1 MPDNR
6 SALLLRFAVLL
17 WILGLAACDA
27 AKPGADASLEA
38 ASPAVFES
46 RRVIETAATGIA
58 ASAAADLSG
67 DRRLDLVVAP
77 RDVNEL
83 WIFVGSR
90 AAGFAEKPTV
100 VLPLDRS
107 VTRVLVADLDGDRD
121 EDLVCVLGD
130 RILQVFDNDGYGR
143 FTEQPPELLA
153 EPVVDIVG
161 GDFDQDGVDDFVLAM
176 SAAIEV
182 WTQRDGRHRRT
193 LRIDLDAQTSLSA
206 ACVAWIDGDAYPD
219 LAVTDAGRNEVLV
232 WHGSAHGID
241 GQRRLLLGLPGSDA
255 SALCA
260 GDVTGD
266 ASTDLVV
273 IVQGAANLVVFAGNG
288 LGNFE
293 PATLFEVQGLARSL
307 WLARFTPASA
317 ERIVIGF
324 ADRTELAVV
333 EAKPF
338 GAFGAARHF
347 ACSGRVTGLAVLD
360 IDDDERMDLVT
371 SSSDGGG
378 IGILRS
384 HADGFAA
391 TETFAA
397 SSVLSS
403 AVADFDDDG
412 DADVVTCGGTEDLC
426 EILVGQR
433 GQPRERVVARRV
445 DVPGRPKQLVAADFD
460 HDGRMDVLVMTAMGL
475 RILVN
480 RSSTQAIAF
489 DLWPAASEPAIDVG
503 AGPDFD
509 VVCADF
515 DRDGGLDVAVL
526 DRTAERVNLLFGQ
539 VLRLGFRYERAT
551 IDVAATSVAHGDL
564 DGDGIDDLVFAL
576 RDGRLRVHHG
586 DGRGGFAAA
595 FDHELP
601 LGFDRLNLADLDRE
615 AGLEVVAWARGRR
628 EVAVHDGR
636 DAAAFRILGLRA
648 PLTSLLV
655 HDVNVD
661 GRRDLVVA
669 NEGDTLE
676 ILLGDGRGGFFAND
690 PVPAVRGA
698 TMLVAGDFDGDGRSD
713 LLLGEAQGAR
723 VALLRSLR

>member
-17 WILGLAACDA
+17 SILGFAACDA

-107 VTRVLVADLDGDRD
+107 ATRVLVADLDGGRD
-121 EDLVCVLGD
+121 KGLVCVLGD

-161 GDFDQDGVDDFVLAM
+161 GDFDQDGVDEFVLAM

-193 LRIDLDAQTSLSA
+193 QRIDLDAQTSLSA
-206 ACVAWIDGDAYPD
+206 ACVAWIDADAYPD

-241 GQRRLLLGLPGSDA
+241 GQRRLLLGLPGSGA

-307 WLARFTPASA
+307 WLARFPPPSA
-317 ERIVIGF
+317 ERLGICF
-324 ADRTELAVV
+324 ADRTEHAVV
-333 EAKPF
+333 ETKPL
-338 GAFGAARHF
+338 GAF
-347 ACSGRVTGLAVLD
+347 
-360 IDDDERMDLVT
+360 
-371 SSSDGGG
+371 
-378 IGILRS
+378 
-384 HADGFAA
+384 
-391 TETFAA
+391 
-397 SSVLSS
+397 
-403 AVADFDDDG
+403 
-412 DADVVTCGGTEDLC
+412 
-426 EILVGQR
+426 
-433 GQPRERVVARRV
+433 
-445 DVPGRPKQLVAADFD
+445 
-460 HDGRMDVLVMTAMGL
+460 
-475 RILVN
+475 
-480 RSSTQAIAF
+480 
-489 DLWPAASEPAIDVG
+489 
-503 AGPDFD
+503 
-509 VVCADF
+509 
-515 DRDGGLDVAVL
+515 
-526 DRTAERVNLLFGQ
+526 
-539 VLRLGFRYERAT
+539 
-551 IDVAATSVAHGDL
+551 
-564 DGDGIDDLVFAL
+564 
-576 RDGRLRVHHG
+576 
-586 DGRGGFAAA
+586 
-595 FDHELP
+595 
-601 LGFDRLNLADLDRE
+601 
-615 AGLEVVAWARGRR
+615 
-628 EVAVHDGR
+628 
-636 DAAAFRILGLRA
+636 
-648 PLTSLLV
+648 
-655 HDVNVD
+655 
-661 GRRDLVVA
+661 
-669 NEGDTLE
+669 
-676 ILLGDGRGGFFAND
+676 
-690 PVPAVRGA
+690 
-698 TMLVAGDFDGDGRSD
+698 
-713 LLLGEAQGAR
+713 
-723 VALLRSLR
+723 